1 MSQKIFHP
9 LKPKDAPAADATE
22 TDNPAPS
29 EAPAQP
35 TYKPGLATGD
45 LCYIAADHLG
55 LLGPQVAVGLYQLR
69 CPWAS
74 EHGAQCKQRD
84 GIFDN
89 STLLFLENYELNSS
103 ERAATGDGVPLDGG
117 VLCMHEHSAG
127 PHKGVPLNAS
137 VFLSYAR
144 SCGAPL
150 PDRGRYEAEAIPTS

>member
-9 LKPKDAPAADATE
+9 LKPKDAPAEGAAE
-22 TDNPAPS
+22 ANPAPS

-55 LLGPQVAVGLYQLR
+55 LLGPQVATSLYQLR

-74 EHGAQCKQRD
+74 EHAPHCKQRD

-89 STLLFLENYELNSS
+89 STLLFLEGYELTPS
-103 ERAATGDGVPLDGG
+103 ERAAMGDGGDDWKRYVRL
-117 VLCMHEHSAG
+117 
-127 PHKGVPLNAS
+127 
-137 VFLSYAR
+137 YA
-144 SCGAPL
+144 
-150 PDRGRYEAEAIPTS
+150 